1 MKNLFILI
9 LITFSTQVFSQTNKV
24 VTKSTYENGNI
35 KKEEVYQDT
44 SLVEIR
50 YYYENGHLKKSKSY
64 KDGSRNGRYST
75 YYETG
80 NLEYQGDFIN
90 GKPSRQHKRYYE
102 TGELREVREYNRDGE
117 LISFNCFDENSNKID
132 CE

>member
-1 MKNLFILI
+1 MKKLLLLLLCVPLI
-9 LITFSTQVFSQTNKV
+9 GLGQTNKV

-44 SLVEIR
+44 SLVAIR
-50 YYYENGHLKKSKSY
+50 YYYENGNLKKSKPY

-80 NLEYQGDFIN
+80 NLEYQGYFIN
-90 GKPSRQHKRYYE
+90 GKPSGEHKRYYE
-102 TGELREVREYNRDGE
+102 TGELREVRKYNRDGE
-117 LISFNCFDENSNKID
+117 LISSNCFDENSNKID